1 MDQALRVGGERS
13 YDGYATGREVVED
26 QLWLYRRDVTDEA
39 EVDLD
44 AVDPALFGKRSLDEV
59 AHKTDGYTG
68 ADLAAIANEA
78 VMSAIREAVAS
89 GKGEDPESMKETKV
103 RMRHVMDAVEKH
115 RPISLQ
121 ELSRFQKIAK
131 DFEYV
136 R

>member
-1 MDQALRVGGERS
+1 MKPLA
-13 YDGYATGREVVED
+13 ED
-26 QLWLYRRDVTDEA
+26 VN
-39 EVDLD
+39 
-44 AVDPALFGKRSLDEV
+44 LDEV

-78 VMSAIREAVAS
+78 VMTAIREAVVA
-89 GKGEDPESMKETKV
+89 GKGEDPEAMKETKV
-103 RMRHVMDAVEKH
+103 NMKHVMDAVEKH

-121 ELSRFQKIAK
+121 ELSKFQKIAK